1 MKRKTALK
9 IACAA
14 VAAIT
19 AFSACACGDKG
30 GGKVADV
37 TIRSAISA
45 VDVLADKSYDNLGA
59 AKYEVTVAR
68 NEYESSQ
75 LIFTPDADVKSYKI
89 EVADLYDASGNKFPK
104 ESFEIY
110 HEKYINITTGSEGG
124 STGVGKYADAIL
136 PFDKAAEYGENKM
149 TKGENQGVLI
159 TAYPSKTQ
167 PAGTYNG
174 TFKLTADGKEYEIPA
189 AVTVIDYTLTDE
201 VNSRSVAVMSRHYM
215 TRYDD
220 TVEAY
225 KAYYETALKY
235 RLNVNYLPCPYEN
248 YDIYVQT
255 ALEYVNNPK
264 VSTYCLPYSEAYNSA
279 VNDTDA
285 DWDKLE
291 TLIKKLYAASV
302 ENNVDLLKKAVIYFA
317 TLMDEA
323 EISGRVNRAIRMSN
337 DAEKFKQKM
346 ADYFA
351 TQGSDALHESLIA
364 SIKSLPVLA
373 TDRYYARLWNNGEG
387 VKYYCP
393 MVNYFSS
400 QSERDV
406 YESLGE
412 QGYEYWWYT
421 ATGPHNPTP
430 NWHTDSLPIGMRMI
444 AWMQKEYGVSG
455 FLYWDLV
462 SWNSSLSAYGNGN
475 IDPYE
480 VPATYGMVENGDG
493 RLFYPGVDYGM
504 TDPVGCMRLERIRDG
519 QEEFEML
526 KEINDVTTALDPN
539 ADADKGILKLLYDKL
554 YADAKIRATSYD
566 FMKVRRE
573 LDDLAIFAQK
583 FGGAVT
589 EANLSGDEYS
599 FTIKAADGV
608 SIEVNGNAVPAQ
620 DGKFVVKVSLSGDSN
635 ALAFTAVKGDER
647 YAVNV
652 GLGGRITSLNP
663 IETEED
669 VKEFTTNNGTIS
681 LDTTTG
687 GSFGLRDG
695 KFVKI
700 ALGEAT
706 KSRQSFVFESDKLRS
721 LDEKTLNISMMIYT
735 RETETFTVEV
745 SAKIEGDPIME
756 SVGSFDVVPRA
767 GRLVTL
773 SGMADL
779 NWEKCSGKI
788 TALYFYV
795 GAKGDAAR
803 TLYIDDVVCKNR

>member
-1 MKRKTALK
+1 
-9 IACAA
+9 
-14 VAAIT
+14 
-19 AFSACACGDKG
+19 
-30 GGKVADV
+30 
-37 TIRSAISA
+37 
-45 VDVLADKSYDNLGA
+45 
-59 AKYEVTVAR
+59 
-68 NEYESSQ
+68 
-75 LIFTPDADVKSYKI
+75 
-89 EVADLYDASGNKFPK
+89 
-104 ESFEIY
+104 
-110 HEKYINITTGSEGG
+110 
-124 STGVGKYADAIL
+124 
-136 PFDKAAEYGENKM
+136 
-149 TKGENQGVLI
+149 
-159 TAYPSKTQ
+159 
-167 PAGTYNG
+167 
-174 TFKLTADGKEYEIPA
+174 
-189 AVTVIDYTLTDE
+189 
-201 VNSRSVAVMSRHYM
+201 
-215 TRYDD
+215 
-220 TVEAY
+220 
-225 KAYYETALKY
+225 
-235 RLNVNYLPCPYEN
+235 
-248 YDIYVQT
+248 
-255 ALEYVNNPK
+255 
-264 VSTYCLPYSEAYNSA
+264 
-279 VNDTDA
+279 
-285 DWDKLE
+285 
-291 TLIKKLYAASV
+291 
-302 ENNVDLLKKAVIYFA
+302 
-317 TLMDEA
+317 
-323 EISGRVNRAIRMSN
+323 
-337 DAEKFKQKM
+337 
-346 ADYFA
+346 
-351 TQGSDALHESLIA
+351 
-364 SIKSLPVLA
+364 
-373 TDRYYARLWNNGEG
+373 
-387 VKYYCP
+387 
-393 MVNYFSS
+393 
-400 QSERDV
+400 
-406 YESLGE
+406 
-412 QGYEYWWYT
+412 
-421 ATGPHNPTP
+421 
-430 NWHTDSLPIGMRMI
+430 
-444 AWMQKEYGVSG
+444 
-455 FLYWDLV
+455 
-462 SWNSSLSAYGNGN
+462 
-475 IDPYE
+475 
-480 VPATYGMVENGDG
+480 MVENGDG

-599 FTIKAADGV
+599 FTLKAADGV

-647 YAVNV
+647 YTVNV
-652 GLGGRITSLNP
+652 GLGGRIISLNP